1 MVFGLPAWVDGI
13 IAELLLPLAI
23 FLILSGLDDL
33 FLDLALVAHHCRR
46 SRAVP
51 PADTPDRPEKRIAVF
66 IPLWREHEV
75 IEGMLAHNL
84 TAVRYANYDV
94 FLGVYPNDDPTLAAA
109 RRAERRYANVHVA
122 MCPHGGPTSK
132 ADCLNW
138 IYQHMLLYE
147 EQAGTRFDLVVTHDA
162 EDILHPESLRQIN
175 RYADAYDMVQIPVLP
190 LPTPLYKLTHGVYC
204 DEFAEYQ
211 IKDVPLR
218 KRLGGFLPSN
228 GVGTGYTRHALE
240 ALAQSAANR
249 VFEPECLT
257 EDYENGYRLHR
268 LGFRQVFTAW
278 DFSGGRP
285 VATREYF
292 PQKFRQAVR
301 QRTRWVLGI
310 ALQSWERHG
319 WGSRLGERYWFW
331 RDRKGLI
338 GNPVSLLSN
347 VIFLY
352 GAATWLASRLRNT
365 PWGLAAA
372 LDPLLAPW
380 LLAAVLLLTAVRMG
394 VRTGCVARFYGGR
407 FAIGVPVRIVWA
419 NGLNTLAT
427 VAALWKYAAAR
438 LAQRPLV
445 WVKTEHRYPT
455 REALV
460 DMRLIS
466 PEELERLI
474 ERVEPHA
481 VRREIARALP
491 ARVVRQW
498 RVLPFK
504 VEEGALLVA
513 TPEPPAPAVRRE
525 LARFTRLEIRF
536 HLVTAENYEE
546 LVRLL
551 L

>member
-1 MVFGLPAWVDGI
+1 MLFGLPAWVDGI

-33 FLDLALVAHHCRR
+33 FLDLALVAHRR
-46 SRAVP
+46 RNGAAP
-51 PADTPDRPEKRIAVF
+51 PADTGDLPEKRIAVF

-84 TAVRYANYDV
+84 AAVRYANYQV
-94 FLGVYPNDDPTLAAA
+94 FLGVYPNDESTLAAT
-109 RRAERRYANVHVA
+109 RRAAQRHPNVHVA
-122 MCPHGGPTSK
+122 MCPHDGPTSK

-138 IYQHMLLYE
+138 IYQHMLLHE
-147 EQAGTRFDLVVTHDA
+147 EQTGERFDLVVTHDA

-190 LPTPLYKLTHGVYC
+190 LPTPLHKLTHGVYC

-211 IKDVPLR
+211 TKDVPLR

-228 GVGTGYTRHALE
+228 GVGTGYTRRALQ
-240 ALAQSAANR
+240 ALAESSANR

-278 DFSGGRP
+278 EFSSGRP

-338 GNPVSLLSN
+338 GNPLSLLSN
-347 VIFLY
+347 WIFLY
-352 GAATWLASRLRNT
+352 GAATWAVSRLRDT
-365 PWGLAAA
+365 VWGLAAA
-372 LDPLLAPW
+372 LDHVLAPW
-380 LLAAVLLLTAVRMG
+380 LAAAVLLLTAVRTG
-394 VRTGCVARFYGGR
+394 VRMGCVARFYGWR
-407 FAIGVPVRIVWA
+407 FALGVPVRIVWA
-419 NGLNTLAT
+419 NWLNTLAT
-427 VAALWKYAAAR
+427 IAAVGRYAAAR
-438 LAQRPLV
+438 LANRPLV

-455 REALV
+455 QEALV
-460 DMRLIS
+460 HMRLIS

-474 ERVEPHA
+474 ARVEPHA
-481 VRREIARALP
+481 VRREVARAFP

-498 RVLPFK
+498 RVLPFR
-504 VEEGALLVA
+504 VEEGALFVA
-513 TPEPPAPAVRRE
+513 TPESPAPAVRRE

>member
-1 MVFGLPAWVDGI
+1 VLFGLLAWVDGI

-33 FLDLALVAHHCRR
+33 FLDLALVAHHRR
-46 SRAVP
+46 RGRALP
-51 PADTPDRPEKRIAVF
+51 AADTGDRPEKRIAVF

-84 TAVRYANYDV
+84 TAVRYANYEV
-94 FLGVYPNDDPTLAAA
+94 FLGVYPNDESTLAAA
-109 RRAERRYANVHVA
+109 RRAAQRHGNVHVA
-122 MCPHGGPTSK
+122 VCPHDGPTSK

-211 IKDVPLR
+211 TKDMPLR

-228 GVGTGYTRHALE
+228 GVGTGYTRRALE

-278 DFSGGRP
+278 HFSGARP

-347 VIFLY
+347 VMFLY

-365 PWGLAAA
+365 AWGLAAA
-372 LDPLLAPW
+372 LDPALAPW
-380 LLAAVLLLTAVRMG
+380 LAAAVLLLTAVRTG
-394 VRTGCVARFYGGR
+394 VRMGCAARFYGWR

-427 VAALWKYAAAR
+427 VAAVWKYAAAR
-438 LAQRPLV
+438 LARRPLV

-474 ERVEPHA
+474 ERVEPRV

-504 VEEGALLVA
+504 VEEGTLFVA
-513 TPEPPAPAVRRE
+513 TPESPAPAVRRE